1 MNSKGLYKKYNITKT
16 NGQSIDD
23 KAEYFVLR
31 LDNNGEVNHVNSC
44 KKAILT
50 YADSI
55 KEFLP
60 ELSNDLINKYK

>member
-16 NGQSIDD
+16 NGQSIDN

-31 LDNNGEVNHVNSC
+31 LDNNGEVNHVNAC